1 MRIRTKISLAFTLM
15 TATILLMLSVFVYFV
30 SRQHAREFFFTR
42 LNVRASIAAESY
54 QEDESSQVRELRTRH
69 LQRLPA
75 EQDFLFRDDDTF
87 PDRAKAK
94 FPRLPDEFVTD
105 LTANGLAEAYYGFQH
120 YVGRRFTSPDKAN
133 ASYFV
138 VVAAYDENGAENL
151 EHLKALLILGFC
163 SSTVLVFA
171 LGRVFANRIMR
182 PVANI
187 ISKVHDITTTNLSD
201 RLAMTNGK
209 DEIAEMAKTFN
220 NMLDQ
225 LETTFELQRNFI
237 GNASHELNT
246 PLTAILG
253 EAEVILQS
261 PRRNAEYVQSLEVIQ
276 YEARKLHD
284 VTSSLLKLSSISYEG
299 KKQKIELLHLDEV
312 LMEVKISLDSRMP
325 SNKVKVLI
333 QNSEGQPNGF
343 SLVGSGIWL
352 ELAITNVVQNSI
364 KYSDNKE
371 VLVTL
376 SSDPTH
382 ALIEISD
389 QGIGIPDDELRYV
402 FEPFF
407 RARNT
412 TYYKGYGIGLPLAAR
427 IVKLHAGELN
437 IFSKP
442 NVGTK
447 VTLKFPITT
456 SA

>member
-1 MRIRTKISLAFTLM
+1 MRIRTKIALAFTLM
-15 TATILLMLSVFVYFV
+15 TATILLLLSTFVYFV
-30 SRQHAREFFFTR
+30 SQQHAREFFFTR
-42 LNVRASIAAESY
+42 LKVRASIASESY
-54 QEDESSQVRELRTRH
+54 LEDESTQVQEMRARH
-69 LQRLPA
+69 LQRLPG
-75 EQDFLFRDDDTF
+75 EKDFLFKDDSTF
-87 PDRAKAK
+87 VAKVKAE
-94 FPRLPDEFVTD
+94 LPDLPRGFTSD
-105 LTANGLAEAYYGFQH
+105 LITNGSIEAYDGFQH
-120 YVGRRFTSPDKAN
+120 FVGRRYKSRDDN

-138 VVAAYDENGAENL
+138 IATAYDVGGEES
-151 EHLKALLILGFC
+151 LKYLRTLLLLGFC
-163 SSTVLVFA
+163 ASTLLVFVI
-171 LGRVFANRIMR
+171 GRVFANRIMR
-182 PVANI
+182 PIAEI

-201 RLAMTNGK
+201 RLPVKPGT
-209 DEIAEMAKTFN
+209 DEISEMALTFN

-253 EAEVILQS
+253 EAEVILQA
-261 PRRNAEYVQSLEVIQ
+261 PRTEAEYVESLRVVQ
-276 YEARKLHD
+276 HEARKLHE

-299 KKQKIELLHLDEV
+299 KKQKIELVHLDEL
-312 LMEVKISLDSRMP
+312 LMEVKLSFDSRMP
-325 SNKVKVLI
+325 GNKVKVLI
-333 QNSEGQPNGF
+333 QNNENRPQGF
-343 SLVGSGIWL
+343 SLFGSSIWL

-389 QGIGIPDDELRYV
+389 QGIGIPDDEMRYV

-412 TYYKGYGIGLPLAAR
+412 ASYKGYGIGLPLAAR

-437 IFSKP
+437 IVSKP
-442 NVGTK
+442 NIGTK
-447 VTLKFPITT
+447 VTLRFPHQ
-456 SA
+456 